1 MHELNV
7 LLKIEFK
14 RLFKNKLFYI
24 SLFIGVVLATGSFI
38 NKVIPHMDIL
48 NGFDGSVASY
58 PFSVFLLIQIC
69 TVPWIIHGWEFLLV
83 LIHLQQHMYM
93 CVCYSVHCHTVVIFQ
108 GIITTSTYC
117 SIIAEHRGIRC
128 MQPDSLQHLFR
139 EECLSFCL
147 Y

>member
-38 NKVIPHMDIL
+38 NKFHIWIFLMDLMEVLPHIL
-48 NGFDGSVASY
+48 
-58 PFSVFLLIQIC
+58 FLFL
-69 TVPWIIHGWEFLLV
+69 IHGWEFLLV

>member
-38 NKVIPHMDIL
+38 NKVIP
-48 NGFDGSVASY
+48 
-58 PFSVFLLIQIC
+58 
-69 TVPWIIHGWEFLLV
+69 
-83 LIHLQQHMYM
+83 HMYM

>member
-38 NKVIPHMDIL
+38 NKVIPHMDLMEVLPHIL
-48 NGFDGSVASY
+48 
-58 PFSVFLLIQIC
+58 FLFL
-69 TVPWIIHGWEFLLV
+69 IHGWEFLLV

-93 CVCYSVHCHTVVIFQ
+93 CACYSVHCHTVVIFQ

>member
-58 PFSVFLLIQIC
+58 PFSVFNSWMGIFIGFD
-69 TVPWIIHGWEFLLV
+69 P
-83 LIHLQQHMYM
+83 LQQHMYM